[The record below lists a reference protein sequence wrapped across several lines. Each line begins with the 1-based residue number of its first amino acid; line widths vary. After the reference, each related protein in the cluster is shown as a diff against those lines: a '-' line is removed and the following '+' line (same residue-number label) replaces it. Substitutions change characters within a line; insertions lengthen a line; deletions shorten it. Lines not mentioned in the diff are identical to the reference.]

1 MRLLTSSTSSTR
13 FSFAL
18 LSSLALLGG
27 AAGCGGD
34 DDDDDGGDGGDG
46 VTCGPG
52 TVLEDG
58 QCVPEGTVDGEPPS
72 VDSLEP
78 ASGLVGGGEPF
89 TITGSGFANGGDV
102 TVSFGDNVAAFE
114 IVSDSEITGTTPRA
128 SAAAVTVTV
137 ENAFGSSTA
146 DFQYSG
152 LYGADG
158 KGAVA
163 GDLYL
168 VDPRDGTSVAIGA
181 IESAAGPHAVTGLA
195 FDAEGTLWATD
206 ATSGLDE
213 GPAPNPRLLTIDP
226 ATGAATV
233 VGDLLEG
240 ATRHRSISDITF
252 VGSTLIG
259 WSRTNNGPV
268 SIDTATGAVT
278 VLGDGLGEASFGNG
292 IVANGAD
299 SAMVFPAGASDGAGI
314 RGQYYSVNAVTGEL
328 VNLGVLSGTG
338 SASVCGATFFHGTLV
353 ALLCPHLADLS
364 GSVLANIDP
373 GDGSISNIAATT
385 ALGLDAI
392 ASDEPA
398 APTLGRFMPPVGSPS
413 LVPAVECSASI
424 RVVDRGS
431 ARTLAV
437 RDLPLA
443 RAAGSRDL
451 RVTTCGG
458 ASFDLAAADVARYKL
473 ALNRRGLIKLVD
485 TTTGRTLLRGISEL
499 RTR

>member
-1 MRLLTSSTSSTR
+1 MRLLTPSTSSTH

-34 DDDDDGGDGGDG
+34 DDGGDGGDGGDG

-58 QCVPEGTVDGEPPS
+58 QCLPDGTVDGEPPTL
-72 VDSLEP
+72 DSIEP

-146 DFQYSG
+146 DFQYRG

-163 GDLYL
+163 GNLYL
-168 VDPRDGTSVAIGA
+168 VDPRDGTSVAIGP
-181 IESAAGPHAVTGLA
+181 IESEDGPHAVTGLA
-195 FDAEGTLWATD
+195 FAADGTLWATD

-233 VGDLLEG
+233 VGDLVQG
-240 ATRHRSISDITF
+240 PTRHRSIADITF
-252 VGSTLIG
+252 VGSTLLG

-278 VLGDGLGEASFGNG
+278 VLGEGLGEASFGNG
-292 IVANGAD
+292 IVAMDETTAV
-299 SAMVFPAGASDGAGI
+299 VFPAGASDGADL
-314 RGQYYSVNAVTGEL
+314 RGHYFSVNAADGAL
-328 VNLGVLSGTG
+328 ADIGILGGTG
-338 SASVCGATFFHGTLV
+338 SASVCGATFYHGALL
-353 ALLCPHLADLS
+353 ALLCPHLAENS
-364 GSVLANIDP
+364 GSVLASIDTS
-373 GDGSISNIAATT
+373 DGAITNIAATD

-398 APTLGRFMPPVGSPS
+398 VPAIGRFVPPAGSAS
-413 LVPAVECSASI
+413 LVPAVECSGTI
-424 RVVDRGS
+424 RVVDRGA

-437 RDLPLA
+437 CDLPLA
-443 RAAGSRDL
+443 RAAGTGDL

-458 ASFDLAAADVARYKL
+458 ASLDLAAADLTRYKL
-473 ALNRRGLIKLVD
+473 VENRRGLVKLVD
-485 TTTGRTLLRGISEL
+485 TTTGRTVLRGISEL
-499 RTR
+499 HTR